1 MPAPAE
7 FECRYCHDQAL
18 TLHTGR
24 ATGLRRFAGTPE
36 QIAVHGKA
44 HAELF
49 AAEQDFARPF
59 DVLADPKAPVVV
71 ATFAA

>member
-18 TLHTGR
+18 TPFSGR
-24 ATGLRRFAGTPE
+24 ATGLARFAGTPA

-44 HAELF
+44 HRELTRSR
-49 AAEQDFARPF
+49 DFARPF
-59 DVLADPKAPVVV
+59 DVLADPKAPVIV

>member
-18 TLHTGR
+18 TPFSGR
-24 ATGLRRFAGTPE
+24 ATGLRRFAGTPA

-49 AAEQDFARPF
+49 SRPQDFARPF
-59 DVLADPKAPVVV
+59 DMLADPKAPVVV